1 MTNRHRLIGD
11 RTFYR
16 SIMRVAVPIMIQNGI
31 TNLVG
36 MLDNVM
42 VGHLGTDPMSGV
54 AIVNQLMFIF
64 NLCVFG
70 GTAGIGIFTAQFHGN
85 RDEEGVRYTFR
96 MQIILAVLL
105 SAAGAAAFLLFGR
118 QLIGFYLH
126 QDGSGA
132 SVTETLRFAMNYLAV
147 MYAGLLPFAVTQVY
161 STTLR
166 NTGETVVPMRAGILA
181 VFVNLAGNWVL
192 IYGKLGMP
200 ALGVQGA
207 AAATVLSRFV
217 EMAVVM
223 LWTHRHIERNAFII
237 GVYRKLFRIPK
248 DLVRTVSAK
257 AAPLLANE
265 ALWSGGQ
272 AALMQ
277 CYSTRG
283 LATVAALNI
292 AQTVA
297 NVFNISFL
305 AMGNAIGIQLGHQ
318 LGEGKIEEARQDAGK
333 HMLFSV
339 LICVATGGLLLSVSG
354 LFPLLYNT
362 TDQVRHMA
370 TLLIRVGAVCM
381 PLYAFANASYFI
393 LRCGGKT
400 LVTFL
405 FDSCFAWGLTI
416 PCAFILT
423 RFTSVPTVPLYFI
436 VQMFE
441 AVKCV
446 LGFFMVR
453 SGIWAQNLTKYE
465 KV

>member
-1 MTNRHRLIGD
+1 MTHGHRLIGD
-11 RTFYR
+11 RAFYR
-16 SIMRVAVPIMIQNGI
+16 NIMRVAIPIMIQNGI

-85 RDEEGVRYTFR
+85 RDKEGVRFTFR
-96 MQIILAVLL
+96 MQIVLAALL
-105 SAAGAAAFLLFGR
+105 SALGAAVFLLFGE
-118 QLIGFYLH
+118 QLIRFYLH
-126 QDGSGA
+126 SDGAGG
-132 SVTETLRFAMNYLAV
+132 SVTETLRCAEQYLAV

-166 NTGETVVPMRAGILA
+166 NTGETVVPMRAGIIA
-181 VFVNLAGNWVL
+181 VFVNLVGNWIL

-200 ALGVQGA
+200 ALGVRGA

-223 LWTHRHIERNAFII
+223 VWTHRHIERNAFII
-237 GVYRKLFRIPK
+237 GVYRKLLRIPA
-248 DLVRTVSAK
+248 DLVRKVTLK
-257 AAPLLANE
+257 AAPLLVNE

-272 AALMQ
+272 AMLMQ

-283 LATVAALNI
+283 LSTVAAINI
-292 AQTVA
+292 SMTVF

-305 AMGNAIGIQLGHQ
+305 AMGNAIGIVLGHQ
-318 LGEGKIEEARQDAGK
+318 LGEGKIEEAKQDAGK
-333 HMLFSV
+333 HILFSV
-339 LICVATGGLLLSVSG
+339 LICVVTGMMLFSVSSV
-354 LFPLLYNT
+354 FPLLYNT
-362 TDQVRHMA
+362 TDTVRHTA
-370 TLLIRVGAVCM
+370 TMLIRVNAVCM
-381 PLYAFANASYFI
+381 PLYAFGNAAYFI

-400 LVTFL
+400 FVTFL
-405 FDSCFAWGLTI
+405 FDSCFSWLVI
-416 PCAFILT
+416 VPCAFILS
-423 RFTSVPTVPLYFI
+423 RFTRMPTVPLVFT
-436 VQMFE
+436 VQLFE
-441 AVKCV
+441 VIKCII
-446 LGFFMVR
+446 GFFMVR